1 MQSNDNPTLQSLYGK
16 GADSKQLGNQVL
28 WDGPLNTSGMPK
40 GKGRSSGIK
49 GIILNLDKLSASPL
63 PITQRAKGKY

>member
-1 MQSNDNPTLQSLYGK
+1 
-16 GADSKQLGNQVL
+16 
-28 WDGPLNTSGMPK
+28 MPK

>member
-1 MQSNDNPTLQSLYGK
+1 MQSNDNPTLQALYGK
-16 GADSKQLGNQVL
+16 GARSKELGIQAL

-40 GKGRSSGIK
+40 GKGRSSGSK
-49 GIILNLDKLSASPL
+49 GMILNLDKLSASPL

>member
-16 GADSKQLGNQVL
+16 GADSKDLGIQVL
-28 WDGPLNTSGMPK
+28 RDGPFNTSGRAK
-40 GKGRSSGIK
+40 GKGRSSGSK
-49 GIILNLDKLSASPL
+49 GMILNLDKLSASPL